1 MNGHAF
7 TLCGA
12 ALVARPSGA
21 LWWPAA
27 RLLAVADLHL
37 GKAER
42 LARRGGPLL
51 PPYETADTLARLA
64 AEVDALAPATVLCL
78 GDSFD
83 DPDAALGLAESA
95 GRDLARLAAGRL
107 WVWIA
112 GNHDPGPPGPG
123 ATHRGMWRE
132 GPLAFRHIAL
142 PEAAGEVSGHYHP
155 KARIGGLMLA
165 SSTKIDRKVFTVR
178 GEDVIRGEVCQYG
191 SGLAGSMAKII
202 AALDAGWLVHVRV
215 MSGEGGGFPSGEHS
229 LMVVG
234 HQGGNVLM
242 ASDSD
247 PGGEL
252 DVMLRTGFTPLYFDP
267 AVPRLSTAVN
277 DEEFPV
283 LASDT
288 RFQRNHHHRYQVI
301 SVAGCV

>member
-37 GKAER
+37 GRAER

-83 DPDAALGLAESA
+83 DPDAALGLAEAA

-112 GNHDPGPPGPG
+112 GNHDPGPTDLGG
-123 ATHRGMWRE
+123 THRGLWRE

-142 PEAAGEVSGHYHP
+142 PAAAGEVSGHYHP
-155 KARIGGLMLA
+155 KARVGGLGRPCFV
-165 SSTKIDRKVFTVR
+165 IDAGR
-178 GEDVIRGEVCQYG
+178 VILPAFGTYTG
-191 SGLAGSMAKII
+191 GLAADSPAL
-202 AALDAGWLVHVRV
+202 AALVRPPARAV
-215 MSGEGGGFPSGEHS
+215 LTGGGGI
-229 LMVVG
+229 
-234 HQGGNVLM
+234 VL
-242 ASDSD
+242 
-247 PGGEL
+247 
-252 DVMLRTGFTPLYFDP
+252 PLAP
-267 AVPRLSTAVN
+267 AAAARP
-277 DEEFPV
+277 
-283 LASDT
+283 
-288 RFQRNHHHRYQVI
+288 
-301 SVAGCV
+301 